1 MIESFEKI
9 DAPAGTDVHGG
20 MIEEI
25 NSTFSYLRDIG
36 DTAIIMTMI
45 DANGRFTYVNE
56 KFCSLSGYSRSEL
69 VGKEFTSLDSG
80 LHPAEYF
87 QDMLATMRSGALW
100 RGEIRNRTKSG
111 ELFWVHTT
119 IIPVGLSQS
128 GQTGKFVVI
137 QNDITEQ
144 KNAQRRLESQH
155 DVTAVLASAHSLGEA
170 MPRILKI
177 VCTELEW
184 EIAEVWQVDE
194 RSDTLRCVDF
204 WNRPSLHCEDF
215 RNLLRTKTLD
225 RGCGIAG
232 RVWATGEALW
242 VDDILEHPEHAG
254 SRLALVFNLH
264 SAVSFPI
271 ILDRTVLGVINF
283 FSVRLQRH
291 DEAML
296 TILKAIGSQV
306 GQFIE
311 RKRVEDELRAS
322 EERFRLI
329 SETMRDLVCLLS
341 PGGRLT
347 YISLSAND
355 LLGYRPDDMLGTRP
369 FKLLHPED
377 LKRVAL
383 HIASGTSALNETIIR
398 HRIRHSDGTYIWFE
412 TMTQVVADATGTVIR
427 YQTVSRD
434 ITKRRAAEEA
444 FKETAHRL
452 GTIIESVEEG
462 ITLSDDSGKFE
473 IFNTK
478 MAELTGYTREEANGV
493 DDFSILLY
501 PDAEGRQQALDGLRT
516 VLAMGR
522 VPESETMITTKSG
535 TRRTLL
541 VSTSLVAFNDR
552 TMFLSA
558 YRDITDRKIIEEEL
572 ARNNEELFEAKY
584 QAEVQAG
591 VLQMQ
596 TQELIDAREE
606 ALEASRLKSEFVAN
620 MSHEIRT
627 PMNGIIGMTGLLL
640 DSGLS
645 DDQHEYV
652 DIIRASGEALLTII
666 NDILD
671 FSKIE
676 AGKLA
681 METLD
686 FNLRTTVEETV
697 EVLAHRAEEKKLEL
711 VCLVYNDVPVGL
723 RGDPGRLR
731 QIMTNLLG
739 NSLKFTE
746 RGEVIVRVTKEEET
760 NAAVKLRFAI
770 TDTGIG
776 ISRDAV
782 QRLFQPFIQADGS
795 TTRKYGGTGLGLAIS
810 KQLVEMMEGEIGV
823 DSEPGKGSTFWFT
836 AIFGKQQV
844 PAQRPPQRTGLAGVR
859 MLIVDDNATNR
870 KVVHHQILPW
880 GMLAG
885 FAENAYQAL
894 EILRSAARSDAPYD
908 LAVLDMQMPEMN
920 GMMLAA
926 EIKADP
932 ALATMKL
939 ILLTSL
945 GLHDKTELENAGIE
959 ATLTKPVRQS
969 DLYDALMRVMKRSP
983 DVPAAPMA
991 QPDSDVRIDFGRV
1004 RILVAE
1010 DNIVNQKVAK
1020 RMLEKIGCAAE
1031 VVADGL
1037 EAVQALSNAPYD
1049 LVFMDCQMPEM
1060 DGFEATRQIRM
1071 REEHGQHSIIVAMTA
1086 NALQGDREKCLAAGM
1101 DDYISKP
1108 VRLTDLVAILK
1119 QWMPLKTIAPGESPD
1134 SRVTIDDAAFIDTRR
1149 LHELSAIGG
1158 DDEPDL
1164 LRVLVMMYMNDAV
1177 KRIASIY
1184 TALQTGDMQKMTIA
1198 AHTLKGSSG
1207 NMGARLLVP
1216 TCAEIERLGKNQS
1229 MEGVAKLFATLE
1241 TDFTYVKAA
1250 LDRFLKGF
1258 YSGTT
1263 HKKPT
1268 HTHTHTTP

>member
-1 MIESFEKI
+1 MIESFDKI
-9 DAPAGTDVHGG
+9 DPAAG
-20 MIEEI
+20 MVIHADAAYEEGAA
-25 NSTFSYLRDIG
+25 FPYLREIV
-36 DTAIIMTMI
+36 DTAVIVTMT
-45 DANGRFTYVNE
+45 DAKGVFTHVNE
-56 KFCSLSGYSRSEL
+56 KFCTLSGYTRGELLGKNSSIVRSAN
-69 VGKEFTSLDSG
+69 
-80 LHPAEYF
+80 HPAEF
-87 QDMLATMRSGALW
+87 FEEMWSTVKSGAVW
-100 RGEIRNRTKSG
+100 RGEIQNRTKTG
-111 ELFWVHTT
+111 DLVWVDTT
-119 IIPVGLSQS
+119 IIPIGT
-128 GQTGKFVVI
+128 GQAERPDKFVAI
-137 QNDITEQ
+137 QYDITEQ
-144 KNAQRRLESQH
+144 KSAQRRLESQH
-155 DVTAVLASAHSLGEA
+155 AVTAALASAHSLGEA
-170 MPRILKI
+170 MGKILKI
-177 VCTELEW
+177 VCTALDW

-194 RSDTLRCVDF
+194 AAETLQCVDF
-204 WNRPSLHCEDF
+204 WNLPTLHCEEF
-215 RNLLRTKTLD
+215 KNNVKTRTFDK
-225 RGCGIAG
+225 GCGIAG
-232 RVWATGEALW
+232 TVWATGSALW
-242 VDDILEHPEHAG
+242 VDDILQHDDYAG
-254 SRLALVFNLH
+254 SRLALVFNMH

-271 ILDRTVLGVINF
+271 LLNRTVLGVINF
-283 FSVRLQRH
+283 FSSRLQKP
-291 DEAML
+291 DDAML
-296 TILKAIGSQV
+296 TIMKAIGSQV

-322 EERFRLI
+322 EERYRMM

-341 PGGRLT
+341 PGGRLM
-347 YISLSAND
+347 YVSPSSMS
-355 LLGYRPDDMLGTRP
+355 LLGYRPEEWQSMRP
-369 FKLLHPED
+369 FKLLHRED

-383 HIASGTSALNETIIR
+383 HIAAGISALNDTIIR
-398 HRIRHSDGTYIWFE
+398 HRLRHKDGSYIWFE
-412 TMTQVVADATGTVIR
+412 TMTQVVTDATGSVIR

-434 ITKRRAAEEA
+434 ISKRRAAEEA
-444 FKETAHRL
+444 FQETAHRL

-462 ITLSDDSGKFE
+462 ITLSDESGKFE

-478 MAELTGYTREEANGV
+478 MAELTGYTLEEANAV
-493 DDFSILLY
+493 EDFSVLLY
-501 PDAEGRQQALDGLRT
+501 PTGDERQLALDGLHT
-516 VLAMGR
+516 VLESGR
-522 VPESETMITTKSG
+522 VPESETTITTKEG
-535 TRRTLL
+535 IRRTLL
-541 VSTSLVAFNDR
+541 VSTSLVKFNDR

-558 YRDITDRKIIEEEL
+558 YRDITDRKVIEEEL

-640 DSGLS
+640 DSGLTA
-645 DDQHEYV
+645 DQHEYV

-676 AGKLA
+676 AGKLT

-739 NSLKFTE
+739 NSIKFTE

-760 NAAVKLRFAI
+760 DAGVKLRFAI

-776 ISRDAV
+776 ISRDV
-782 QRLFQPFIQADGS
+782 QTRLFQPFIQADGS

-810 KQLVEMMEGEIGV
+810 KQLVEMMRGEIGV
-823 DSEPGKGSTFWFT
+823 ESEPGKGSTFWFT
-836 AIFGKQQV
+836 AIFGKQQ
-844 PAQRPPQRTGLAGVR
+844 AQAVRSPQRMGLAGVR

-880 GMLAG
+880 GMFAG
-885 FAENAYQAL
+885 FAENARQAL
-894 EILRSAARSDAPYD
+894 EILRSAAQSEAAYD
-908 LAVLDMQMPEMN
+908 MAVLDMQMPEMN
-920 GMMLAA
+920 GLSLAM

-932 ALATMKL
+932 TISSMKL

-945 GLHDKTELENAGIE
+945 GIHDKTELEHAGIE

-969 DLYDALMRVMKRSP
+969 DLYDAIMRVMKRSP
-983 DVPAAPMA
+983 ELPAAA
-991 QPDSDVRIDFGRV
+991 SVQTEAAADQEFGHI

-1020 RMLEKIGCAAE
+1020 RMLEKVGCMAD

-1037 EAVQALSNAPYD
+1037 EAVQALAHVPYD
-1049 LVFMDCQMPEM
+1049 IVFMDCQMPEM
-1060 DGFEATRQIRM
+1060 DGFEATRQIRN
-1071 REEHGQHSIIVAMTA
+1071 REGNGKHTVIVAMTA
-1086 NALQGDREKCLAAGM
+1086 NALQGDRERCLQAGM
-1101 DDYISKP
+1101 DDYVSKP
-1108 VRLTDLVAILK
+1108 VRQADLVTVLK
-1119 QWMPLKTIAPGESPD
+1119 QWMPMKKIAPADAAEA
-1134 SRVTIDDAAFIDTRR
+1134 RMAIDDSAIIDSRR

-1164 LRVLVMMYMNDAV
+1164 LRVLVMMFMNDSV

-1184 TALQTGDMQKMTIA
+1184 SSLETGDMQKMTIA
-1198 AHTLKGSSG
+1198 AHTLKGSAG
-1207 NMGARLLVP
+1207 NMGAKLLVP
-1216 TCAEIERLGKNQS
+1216 TCAEIERLGKVPS
-1229 MEGVAKLFATLE
+1229 TDGVAALYTKLE
-1241 TDFTYVKAA
+1241 TDFSLVKGA
-1250 LDRFLKGF
+1250 LERFLKDY
-1258 YSGTT
+1258 YSGAAQKKQPQPKTT
-1263 HKKPT
+1263 S
-1268 HTHTHTTP
+1268 